1 MKNEVIIVGG
11 GMVGAAMAIKLAQQG
26 ARVII
31 VEQRPIDAEQVLS
44 DPEIDIRVSAINR
57 FSEQLFSQLG
67 AWQVIQSHR
76 QAVYRRLAAFETA
89 EHTLTFSADEINQSH
104 LGHIIENKV
113 IQAALWAQFPQYDI
127 VVHSDLGELISLDT
141 AEQRVTLTFS
151 NTALSAD
158 LVIGA
163 DGAQSK
169 TRALAG
175 IGVTGWQYQ
184 QHCMGILIKLDAE
197 QQDITWQQFQATGP
211 VAFLPLQAP
220 YANLIWYH
228 QGETLDT
235 LKQLTPAQLKQAILA
250 AYPPLA
256 GDFEVLRQAVFPLTR
271 QHANQYYAERVV
283 LIGDSAHAINPL
295 AGQGV
300 NLGFKD
306 VVKLAKCLHEQADLG
321 AEAALHQY
329 QQQRKAANLLMM
341 SAMDAC
347 YLGFSNQVKGL
358 AWIRQRMLGLANRSG
373 PLKKQVLKYA
383 MGETNTIN

>member
-26 ARVII
+26 ARVNI
-31 VEQRPIDAEQVLS
+31 VEQHPIDADAVLS

-67 AWQVIQSHR
+67 AWPIIQSHR
-76 QAVYRRLAAFETA
+76 HAVYRRLAAFESA
-89 EHTLTFSADEINQSH
+89 AHTLTFSADEINQSH

-113 IQAALWAQFPQYDI
+113 IQAALWSQFSQYDI
-127 VVHSDLGELISLDT
+127 TVHSDLGELISLNT
-141 AEQRVTLTFS
+141 ADERVTLTFS
-151 NTALSAD
+151 NTSLSAD

-169 TRALAG
+169 TRTLAG

-197 QQDITWQQFQATGP
+197 QQDITWQQFQSTGP

-228 QGETLDT
+228 QGETLDK
-235 LKQLTPAQLKQAILA
+235 LKQLTPAQLKQEILA
-250 AYPPLA
+250 VYPTLA
-256 GDFEVLRQAVFPLTR
+256 GEFEVLRHAVFPLTR
-271 QHANQYYAERVV
+271 QHANQYFADRVV

-306 VVKLAKCLHEQADLG
+306 VVELAKCLHNQSDLG
-321 AEAALHQY
+321 AVAGLAQY
-329 QQQRKAANLLMM
+329 QQQRKRANLLMM

-347 YLGFSNQVKGL
+347 YLGFSNQAKGL
-358 AWIRQRMLGLANRSG
+358 SWIRQRMLGLANRSG
-373 PLKKQVLKYA
+373 PIKKQVLKYA
-383 MGETNTIN
+383 MGETETMS